1 MFAQSEQIKNV
12 GAGNVPLFSK
22 HVPLPVTHRGTAE
35 SEIKQFQLVHIDA
48 DSKKVAPVTELGGTE
63 LYPTPSF
70 GIAVYPAKANE
81 TVTFYVHG
89 SINVDAIDVSAIA
102 LLKTADAKTK
112 MAALNALGSQTLLFD
127 VIGTDPIQRA

>member
-22 HVPLPVTHRGTAE
+22 HVPLPVTHRGTAA
-35 SEIKQFQLVHIDA
+35 SDIKQYQVVYVDVNT
-48 DSKKVAPVTELGGTE
+48 KKVTLVTQAGTAMSTPVI
-63 LYPTPSF
+63 
-70 GIAVYPAKANE
+70 GIAAYPAKVNE
-81 TVTFYVHG
+81 TVTFYSHG

-102 LLKTADAKTK
+102 LLRTADAKTK
-112 MAALNALGSQTLLFD
+112 AAALNALGSQTLLFD